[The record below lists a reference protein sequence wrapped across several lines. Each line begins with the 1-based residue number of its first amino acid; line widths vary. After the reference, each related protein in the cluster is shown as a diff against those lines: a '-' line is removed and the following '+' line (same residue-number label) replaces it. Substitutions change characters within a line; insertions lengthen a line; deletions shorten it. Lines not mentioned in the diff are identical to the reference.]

1 MRSHHSSQ
9 KGFAAIAAVFLVV
22 MLAAMGAFMVT
33 FSNTQQLT
41 SAQDLQ
47 GTKAYW
53 AARAGLE
60 WGIATS
66 GTAASSTAANCSAN
80 PTALTIDGFTVE
92 IRCPRSAY
100 VDGDNLNVFQVTAV
114 AKFGT
119 TGSVGYIERSV
130 SASVC
135 RSQVSPYLFC

>member
-1 MRSHHSSQ
+1 MTKRQSFQH
-9 KGFAAIAAVFLVV
+9 GFAAIAAVFLVV

-47 GTKAYW
+47 GSKAYW

-66 GTAASSTAANCSAN
+66 GTVASATAADCSAA
-80 PTALTIDGFTVE
+80 PSTLTIDGFTVE
-92 IRCPRSAY
+92 IRCPRSSY

-114 AKFGT
+114 AKSGT
-119 TGSVGYIERSV
+119 AGSVGYIERSV

-135 RSQVSPYLFC
+135 RSSVVPYGYC